1 METPSKFQHISTAP
15 EGIDIKKLGIVFRK
29 NLIWLILIFLLS
41 NITAYLTIRWTKD
54 LYESES
60 ELKLDTKQNASE
72 LGIKGIVE
80 DQNLNIIAG
89 EIEQIKSK
97 LFYTR
102 VIDSLDLQISYYSI
116 GKVLKDEMYK
126 RSSFI
131 VRNFTKSGIPYDQPI
146 YFSFGGDH
154 SYSIR
159 LGNSGTTYNGI
170 LGKILECEN
179 FEITIDDTP
188 FREPNDENDYFFVIN
203 SHSALLDY
211 LSRNTAVD
219 PLNFNANTIRI
230 SFKDFN
236 ALKAHDIVNK
246 IDSLYLQY
254 SNEQNNLTNRQKID
268 WLNNELAQVERKMED
283 FENYFEN
290 FTLQNKSSNVDDD
303 LRKTIFLINKTD
315 SQRYEL
321 SKRMVELN
329 LLMDGLGTGNYQ
341 IPASQQKFLP
351 DYLNRKIESLQTMI
365 QDQNRLGLAYNE
377 NTFAFRRA
385 NNELS
390 SLKNQIFSQLS
401 DLKIDW
407 LKIYLE
413 LTKKK
418 EKLELEFSSMP
429 DKNTK
434 FSKNQRF
441 YKLYE
446 EFYLSMMKS
455 KAEFEI
461 AQAGSTPDFKIL
473 SSATLPSIPI
483 SPKKMMILGIGL
495 VAGIV
500 LNFFFIGFL
509 YLLNNQI
516 TSLQELE
523 KYTKLPVLGIIPLT
537 HSISTS
543 PFHVI
548 DNPKSILSEAVRT
561 LRTNLDFFLTGDAKK
576 VIALSSTISGEG
588 KSFLALNLGGVLAL
602 SRKKVVLLDLDM
614 RKAKNNLPFEIS
626 DSSKGISTILI
637 QKNTWRE
644 CLIKTSLENFD
655 YLPSGPQPP
664 NPSELLLSGEFSTLL
679 EDLKEYYDYVV
690 LDTPPIGLVT
700 DGTMAMKRAD
710 LSIYVLRANYSNK
723 DYINNL
729 HRTVTINKLNNI
741 AVVLNALPSSGKSNG
756 YGYGYYEEKVKKPTW
771 WKNLINV

>member
-1 METPSKFQHISTAP
+1 METPAKFQPISAAS
-15 EGIDIKKLGIVFRK
+15 EGIDFEKLGIVFRK
-29 NLIWLILIFLLS
+29 NLLWIILILVS
-41 NITAYLTIRWTKD
+41 CNITAYLTIRWTKD

-72 LGIKGIVE
+72 LGIKSIVE

-97 LFYTR
+97 LFYSR

-126 RSSFI
+126 RSSFQ
-131 VRNFTKSGIPYDQPI
+131 VRHFIKSGIPYDQPI
-146 YFSFGGDH
+146 YFNFTGDDSYAIRFGNG
-154 SYSIR
+154 
-159 LGNSGTTYNGI
+159 GTAYNGI
-170 LGKILECEN
+170 LGKKLVNEN
-179 FEITIDDTP
+179 FEITIDATP
-188 FREPNDENDYFFVIN
+188 FREQKDENDYFFVLN

-211 LSRNTAVD
+211 LSRNTSVD

-329 LLMDGLGTGNYQ
+329 LLMEGLGTGNYQ
-341 IPASQQKFLP
+341 IPSSKQKFLP
-351 DYLNRKIESLQTMI
+351 DYLNKNIEDLQNMI
-365 QDQNRLGLAYNE
+365 QDQNRLSLAYNE
-377 NTFAFRRA
+377 NTFAFKQS
-385 NNELS
+385 NNELNN
-390 SLKNQIFSQLS
+390 LKNQIFTQLAE
-401 DLKIDW
+401 LKNEW
-407 LKIYLE
+407 LKVYLE
-413 LTKKK
+413 LNKKK
-418 EKLELEFSSMP
+418 ESLESEFASMP

-500 LNFFFIGFL
+500 LNFFFIGLL
-509 YLLNNQI
+509 YLVNNQI

-523 KYTKLPVLGIIPLT
+523 KYTKLPVLGVIPLT
-537 HSISTS
+537 HSITTS
-543 PFHVI
+543 PFYVI
-548 DNPKSILSEAVRT
+548 ENPKSILSEAVRT
-561 LRTNLDFFLTGDAKK
+561 LRTNLDFFLTGDNKK
-576 VIALSSTISGEG
+576 IIALSSTISGEG

-614 RKAKNNLPFEIS
+614 RKAKNNLPFEIK

-664 NPSELLLSGEFSTLL
+664 NPSELLLNGEFSTLL
-679 EDLKEYYDYVV
+679 EDLKEHYDYIV

-700 DGTMAMKRAD
+700 DGIMALKRAD
-710 LSIYVLRANYSNK
+710 LSIYVLRATYSKK

-729 HRTVTINKLNNI
+729 HRTITINKLNNMS
-741 AVVLNALPSSGKSNG
+741 VVLNALPTSGKSN
-756 YGYGYYEEKVKKPTW
+756 GYGYYEEKVKKPIW
-771 WKNLINV
+771 WKNLIKV

>member
-1 METPSKFQHISTAP
+1 VEAPSKFQPINTTQ
-15 EGIDIKKLGIVFRK
+15 EGIDIEKLSTVFRK
-29 NLIWLILIFLLS
+29 NLLWIILIFLAS

-60 ELKLDTKQNASE
+60 ELKLDTKQNASG

-80 DQNLNIIAG
+80 DQNLNIISG

-126 RSSFI
+126 RSPFKVKHFI
-131 VRNFTKSGIPYDQPI
+131 KSGFPYDQPI
-146 YFSFGGDH
+146 NFNFTGVN
-154 SYSIR
+154 SYSISF
-159 LGNSGTTYNGI
+159 GDTGDKIKGI
-170 LGKILECEN
+170 LGEKLALEN
-179 FEITIDDTP
+179 FEISIHETP
-188 FREPNDENDYFFVIN
+188 FRNLNDDNDYVFIVN
-203 SHSALLDY
+203 SHNSLLDY
-211 LSRNTAVD
+211 LSKNTSVD

-246 IDSLYLQY
+246 IDSLYLAY
-254 SNEQNNLTNRQKID
+254 SNEQNNLTNRQKIE
-268 WLNNELAQVERKMED
+268 WLNNELSQVELKMED

-290 FTLQNKSSNVDDD
+290 FTLENKSSNVNDD
-303 LRKTIFLINKTD
+303 LRKTIYLINKTD

-321 SKRMVELN
+321 NKRMVELN
-329 LLMDGLGTGNYQ
+329 LLMDGIGTGNYQ

-351 DYLNRKIESLQTMI
+351 DYLNKKIERLQNKV
-365 QDQNRLGLAYNE
+365 QEQNRLSLAYNE
-377 NTFAFRRA
+377 NTFAYKQST
-385 NNELS
+385 NELAD
-390 SLKNQIFSQLS
+390 LKNQIFTELS
-401 DLKIDW
+401 ELKNEW
-407 LKIYLE
+407 LKVYVE
-413 LTKKK
+413 LNRKK
-418 EKLELEFSSMP
+418 ETLELEFASMP
-429 DKNTK
+429 DKNTT

-483 SPKKMMILGIGL
+483 SPKKMMILGVGL
-495 VAGIV
+495 VAGLV
-500 LNFFFIGFL
+500 LNFFFIGLL

-523 KYTKLPVLGIIPLT
+523 KHTQLPVLGVIPLT
-537 HSISTS
+537 HSIATS

-548 DNPKSILSEAVRT
+548 DNPKSILSEAMRT
-561 LRTNLDFFLTGDAKK
+561 LRTNLDFFLTGNDKK

-614 RKAKNNLPFEIS
+614 RKSKNNLPFDNK
-626 DSSKGISTILI
+626 DSSRGISTILI
-637 QKNTWRE
+637 QKNKWNE
-644 CLIKTSLENFD
+644 CLIKTTIENLD

-664 NPSELLLSGEFSTLL
+664 NPAELLVSQEFVTLL
-679 EDLKEYYDYVV
+679 EELKQHYDYIV

-700 DGTMAMKRAD
+700 DGIMAMKCAA

-729 HRTVTINKLNNI
+729 HRTVGINKINNMAI
-741 AVVLNALPSSGKSNG
+741 VLNAVPMSGKA
-756 YGYGYYEEKVKKPTW
+756 YGYYEEHGKKRTW
-771 WKNLINV
+771 WKKLINV